1 MNIGP
6 AEIGMLLQINQQH
19 KGKIADMEKEKI
31 RFQTIM
37 AEVRLNYEQKIQTLQ
52 GELQKLG
59 LIVLYG
65 QNGLYQSG

>member
-1 MNIGP
+1 
-6 AEIGMLLQINQQH
+6 
-19 KGKIADMEKEKI
+19 MEKEKI